1 VLVHNPGGT
10 AEVVLSGD
18 DPLAV
23 MATLAGPVRRVARVQ
38 VEPGGLDRSGAVVV
52 AS

>member
-1 VLVHNPGGT
+1 MLVHNPGGT
-10 AEVVLSGD
+10 AEVILSGD

-23 MATLAGPVRRVARVQ
+23 LATLAGPVRRVAEIQ
-38 VEPGGLDRSGAVVV
+38 VEPAGLGVSGAV